1 MYLTNLTVS
10 RQVAWS
16 VTDKNDDQVAAGN
29 IGFDQYLDVTVG
41 GTPPYAVNFNAN
53 NGSATATVTG
63 ITSPDA
69 SAIFLSASSP
79 DGEATVTYPWSPSQG
94 K

>member
-10 RQVAWS
+10 RQVAWT
-16 VTDKNDDQVAAGN
+16 VTDKSNDQVASGS

-69 SAIFLSASSP
+69 SAIFLSASDP
-79 DGEATVTYPWSPSQG
+79 EGKATVTYPWSSPQSR
-94 K
+94 